1 MDLKLANVVNE
12 QENHTVQKELLKL
25 VGELSSTDVEFCKA
39 ETQKLVDL
47 SPKMFARAF
56 LSLYLVDLLGAEEAG
71 EIRVARLVMNRN
83 PKVKS
88 VESLKGTILEIG
100 TQIMCVIIP
109 ATVAVKFGYNV
120 TDFDGNYIPEEELSK
135 TVVVIDGQTRYSA
148 VRKIRKEYPDRKMEL
163 YAYFPLHWVAL
174 DKMLQAINLKVFT
187 WMNSDFMTGV
197 LGNANINKATKAALE
212 YIKMLESRGYNYTS
226 SCEWVT
232 LIKGII
238 KKPLLVK
245 AMSAENPNLS
255 YSYSEFGI
263 AIHKAALE
271 KFSGTNEGAL
281 KSKTIPEL
289 IIDKW
294 NAACRKLSQ
303 EAATEYI
310 ISFIRNIENDKLI
323 EMVSPSEYK
332 RGCGKKKEEFVK
344 KQFEQAYQTYLK
356 FKPLKPDQDE
366 KDL

>member
-1 MDLKLANVVNE
+1 MTEVLR
-12 QENHTVQKELLKL
+12 KELLNIA
-25 VGELSSTDVEFCKA
+25 GELSPAEVEFCKA
-39 ETQKLVDL
+39 ETQKLADL
-47 SPKMFARAF
+47 SPKLFAKVF
-56 LSLYLVDLLGAEEAG
+56 LSLYIVDLLGAEDSG
-71 EIRVARLVMNRN
+71 EIRVARWGMNRN
-83 PKVKS
+83 PKTKS

-120 TDFDGNYIPEEELSK
+120 TDFDGSPIPEGELSK
-135 TVVVIDGQTRYSA
+135 TVVIIDGQTRYSA
-148 VRKIRKEYPDRKMEL
+148 IRKIRKEYPDKKTEL

-197 LGNANINKATKAALE
+197 LGNTNINKTTKAALD

-245 AMSAENPNLS
+245 AMSSENPNLS

-263 AIHKAALE
+263 TIHKAALE
-271 KFSGTNEGAL
+271 KFSGTNEDAL

-303 EAATEYI
+303 EAATEHI
-310 ISFIRNIENDKLI
+310 ISFVKGIENDKLT

-356 FKPLKPDQDE
+356 LKPLKLD
-366 KDL
+366 

>member
-12 QENHTVQKELLKL
+12 QENHIVQKELLKL

>member
-1 MDLKLANVVNE
+1 MNDIAQKKSLKTA
-12 QENHTVQKELLKL
+12 
-25 VGELSSTDVEFCKA
+25 GALSTTEVEFCKA
-39 ETQKLVDL
+39 ETQKLVDV
-47 SPKMFARAF
+47 SSKMFAKVF
-56 LSLYLVDLLGAEEAG
+56 LSSYIVDLLGAEDAG
-71 EIRVARLVMNRN
+71 DIRVARLGMNRN
-83 PKVKS
+83 PKAKS
-88 VESLKGTILEIG
+88 VESLKGTISEIG

-109 ATVAVKFGYNV
+109 ATVAVRFGYNV
-120 TDFDGNYIPEEELSK
+120 TDFDGSPIPEEDLSK

-148 VRKIRKEYPDRKMEL
+148 IREIRTENPDKKMDL

-197 LGNANINKATKAALE
+197 LGNANINKATRAALE

-245 AMSAENPNLS
+245 AMSAENPNLNYL
-255 YSYSEFGI
+255 YSDFGI
-263 AIHKAALE
+263 AIHKAAFE
-271 KFSGTNEGAL
+271 KFSGTNENAL

-303 EAATEYI
+303 EAATKYI
-310 ISFIRNIENDKLI
+310 ISFIRGIENDKLT

-332 RGCGKKKEEFVK
+332 RGCGKKKEELVK
-344 KQFEQAYQTYLK
+344 KQFEQAYQAYLK
-356 FKPLKPDQDE
+356 LKPLKPDQDE
-366 KDL
+366 TDL

>member
-12 QENHTVQKELLKL
+12 QENHIVQKELLKL

-148 VRKIRKEYPDRKMEL
+148 ARKIRKEYPDRKMEL
-163 YAYFPLHWVAL
+163 YAYFPLHWLAL

>member
-1 MDLKLANVVNE
+1 MDLKLVNVGNE
-12 QENHTVQKELLKL
+12 QEKHIVQKELLKL
-25 VGELSSTDVEFCKA
+25 VGELSPTDVEFCKV

-120 TDFDGNYIPEEELSK
+120 TDFDGNYIPEEKLSK

-197 LGNANINKATKAALE
+197 LGNASINKATKAALE